1 MKCKQCSGELAGKKA
16 NAKFCSNTCRSL
28 YSKNNGGNK
37 PLNAIQ
43 WQVMYNTIMDA
54 VEKVNDRLD
63 KMGVYLANN
72 QRIMP
77 NISATAPAQ
86 AFNGTIRKSVEQYIT
101 EKREI
106 LQESDWITLKEE
118 INKDENLTAKQKLLI
133 FTS

>member
-1 MKCKQCSGELAGKKA
+1 MICNHCKKEFEAKRETAKYCST
-16 NAKFCSNTCRSL
+16 SCRVM
-28 YSKNNGGNK
+28 NNK
-37 PLNAIQ
+37 RKQDIVPLSAIQ
-43 WQVMYNTIMDA
+43 VQVLYNAMIEMTENI
-54 VEKVNDRLD
+54 NDRLD
-63 KMGVYLANN
+63 KLGAYLGGS

-118 INKDENLTAKQKLLI
+118 INNDANLTAKQKLLI